1 MKKMFLFAA
10 LLSALL
16 TTEAFALD
24 KPVSGSADKRVLY
37 SDYREGEVYPLEA
50 VNGLVTTVIFAPD
63 EEVKSFASGFS
74 SAWEFAS
81 RGNHFF
87 LKPKAKQ
94 GTTNLV
100 VITNKHTYLFD
111 IRLGYAR
118 KKASYQLSFRYPQE
132 EARKALEKAQR
143 QTVEELLKT
152 KENTEDKEAVEK
164 LNHNYTMNFGA
175 AASSRRIAPKQ
186 AWDNG
191 EFTFLRFAEQTDYPT
206 VYRVEESEETLLNTH
221 IEKDVLVIHGVFE
234 ELRLRAGQA
243 VVGIYNESFSGS
255 GQSRQTG
262 TTAPGVERLIKNR
275 GKTL

>member
-1 MKKMFLFAA
+1 MKKLLFFAA
-10 LLSALL
+10 LLSSLW
-16 TTEAFALD
+16 TIEAFALD
-24 KPVSGSADKRVLY
+24 KPASGSADKRVLY
-37 SDYREGEVYPLEA
+37 SDFREGEVYPLEA
-50 VNGLVTTVIFAPD
+50 VNGLVTTIIFSPE

-111 IRLGYAR
+111 IRLGAAR

-132 EARKALEKAQR
+132 EARKALATAQK
-143 QTVEELLKT
+143 QSVEELLKT
-152 KENTEDKEAVEK
+152 KENTGNKQSPEK
-164 LNHNYTMNFGA
+164 LNRNYTMNFGS
-175 AASSRRIAPKQ
+175 AASSKRIAPKQ

-221 IEKDVLVIHGVFE
+221 IEKDLLVIHGVFE
-234 ELRLRAGQA
+234 ELRLRAGRA

-255 GQSRQTG
+255 GQSRPTG
-262 TTAPGVERLIKNR
+262 TTAPGVERLIKNK
-275 GKTL
+275 GETL